1 MLVLGF
7 RLLSYYYCDCYVGYK
22 AKIKKKKK
30 LTILVLC

>member
-7 RLLSYYYCDCYVGYK
+7 RLLYYYCDCYVGYK

>member
-7 RLLSYYYCDCYVGYK
+7 RLLSYYCDCYVGYK